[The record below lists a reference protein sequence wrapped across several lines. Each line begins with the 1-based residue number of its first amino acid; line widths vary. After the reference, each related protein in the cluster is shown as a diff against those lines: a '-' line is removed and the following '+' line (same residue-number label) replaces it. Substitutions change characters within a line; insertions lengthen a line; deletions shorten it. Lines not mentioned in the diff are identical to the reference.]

1 MNEFDKNRYKQLKMF
16 DKEYHLLSL
25 SGGQD
30 SKALT
35 FFIKENIPKVH
46 EKFEYVCYDTE
57 FNLEKTY
64 AYLNKI
70 KVF

>member
-35 FFIKENIPKVH
+35 FFIK
-46 EKFEYVCYDTE
+46 
-57 FNLEKTY
+57 
-64 AYLNKI
+64 
-70 KVF
+70 